1 MIIMNIL
8 DTFSKDYLDDI
19 LVRLAHHSAGIEGN
33 TISLPATVSI
43 IVNGTLPMS
52 GKATVREFYEIE
64 NHKQAF
70 ENMLSHLLNEDP
82 LTVTIIKDIH
92 ADLTDRL
99 QYDRGQ
105 FKKNENMIIGAEF
118 QTASPA
124 ETPALMIQLVDNLE
138 YRLESAK
145 SDEEK
150 LLAILDTHIQFERIH
165 PFSDGNGRT
174 GRMVMNYSLLQ
185 QGFPPLIIEKET
197 KAQYIE
203 FLGNQDV
210 DGFFR
215 FAKALLEKEQRRMQ
229 GFQNMEQEKIKFPKA

>member
-1 MIIMNIL
+1 MRHFL
-8 DTFSKDYLDDI
+8 DTFTQDYLDDI

-43 IVNGTLPMS
+43 ILNGTLPTS

-70 ENMLSHLLNEDP
+70 ERVIQHLLNEE
-82 LTVTIIKDIH
+82 LLSIEIVKEIH

-105 FKKNENMIIGAEF
+105 FKKNENVIIGAEF

-145 SDEEK
+145 SGEEK

-174 GRMVMNYSLLQ
+174 GRIVMNYSLLQ
-185 QGFPPLIIEKET
+185 HGFPSLIIEKET
-197 KAQYIE
+197 KAEYIE

>member
-43 IVNGTLPMS
+43 ILNGTLPMS

-64 NHKQAF
+64 NHKRAF
-70 ENMLSHLLNEDP
+70 ENILTHLLNEET
-82 LTVTIIKDIH
+82 LTIEIIKEIH

-118 QTASPA
+118 QTASPS
-124 ETPALMIQLVDNLE
+124 ETPYLMAQLVDNLT
-138 YRLESAK
+138 YRLNMAESE
-145 SDEEK
+145 DEK

-174 GRMVMNYSLLQ
+174 GRMVLNYSLLQ

-197 KAQYIE
+197 KAEYIE

-215 FAKALLEKEQRRMQ
+215 FAKVLLEKEQRRMQ

>member
-1 MIIMNIL
+1 MKRFL
-8 DTFSKDYLDDI
+8 DTFSQDYLDDI

-43 IVNGTLPMS
+43 ILNGTLPTS

-82 LTVTIIKDIH
+82 LKVTIIKGIH

-124 ETPALMIQLVDNLE
+124 ETPSLMVQLVDNLE
-138 YRLESAK
+138 YRLDSAR

-150 LLAILDTHIQFERIH
+150 LFAILDTHIQFERIH

-174 GRMVMNYSLLQ
+174 GRMTLNYSLLQ

-210 DGFFR
+210 DGFVQ
-215 FAKALLEKEQRRMQ
+215 FAKALLGKEQKRMQ
-229 GFQNMEQEKIKFPKA
+229 AFRNMDQERIEFK

>member
-1 MIIMNIL
+1 MRNL
-8 DTFSKDYLDDI
+8 LKTFSQDYLDDI
-19 LVRLAHHSAGIEGN
+19 LVRFAHHSAGIEGN

-43 IVNGTLPMS
+43 ILNGTLPTS

-70 ENMLSHLLNEDP
+70 ECVIQHLGNEDS
-82 LTVTIIKDIH
+82 LSIEIVKEIH
-92 ADLTDRL
+92 GDLTDRL

-105 FKKNENMIIGAEF
+105 FKKNENMILGAEF

-124 ETPALMIQLVDNLE
+124 ETPLLMAQLVDNLI
-138 YRLESAK
+138 YRLEVAD
-145 SDEEK
+145 SDDEK
-150 LLAILDTHIQFERIH
+150 LIAILDTHIQFERIH

-185 QGFPPLIIEKET
+185 HGFPPLIIEKES

-215 FAKALLEKEQRRMQ
+215 FAKALLKKEQRRMQ
-229 GFQNMEQEKIKFPKA
+229 GFQNMEQEKIKFE